1 MGELIL
7 LLVPE
12 MIGLVIT
19 PAAIVGCVL
28 LLQSRRPIASAASF
42 GAAFVLVYAQ
52 VGVAA
57 LLGGASDPSSTSK
70 TVAHWAGLVVGLV
83 FLGLGAR
90 AALHRRPA
98 DAPPPKLL
106 TQLES
111 AGPRQAFMAGLVMA
125 IINPNLVIMMSGMSL
140 IASSQTTTISAL
152 VATLLLILAA
162 ALDFLI
168 PIAIYLVLGERA
180 RRGLESA
187 KRWMLRNN
195 RSMTITVLLGF
206 GVLFTARGIANLT

>member
-7 LLVPE
+7 LLIPE

-28 LLQSRRPIASAASF
+28 LLQSRRPLANAASF
-42 GAAFVLVYAQ
+42 GAAFVLVYSQ
-52 VGVAA
+52 VGIAA
-57 LLGGASDPSSTSK
+57 LLGGASDPGSTSK
-70 TVAHWAGLVVGLV
+70 TVAHWAGLGVGLV
-83 FLGLGAR
+83 FLAFGAR
-90 AALHRRPA
+90 AALHRPPA

-111 AGPRQAFMAGLVMA
+111 AGPRRAFTAGLVLA
-125 IINPNLVIMMSGMSL
+125 IVNPNLVIMMSGMSL
-140 IASSQTTTISAL
+140 IASSQSSRGTAL
-152 VATLLLILAA
+152 VATVLLLLAA

-168 PIAIYLVLGERA
+168 PMAIYLVLGERA

-195 RSMTITVLLGF
+195 RSMTIAVLLGF
-206 GVLFTARGIANLT
+206 GVLFTARGIADLI